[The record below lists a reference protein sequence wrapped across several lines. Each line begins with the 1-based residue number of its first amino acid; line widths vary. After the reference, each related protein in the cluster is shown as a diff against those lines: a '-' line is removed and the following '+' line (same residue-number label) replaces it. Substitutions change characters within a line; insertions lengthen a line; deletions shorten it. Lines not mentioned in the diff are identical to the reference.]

1 MVLEFV
7 KYIILLCS
15 KYDIY
20 IHVYTEEQIQG
31 PRHLRA
37 SLNFWKIYIVILST
51 LIMKKI
57 MQLSQLL
64 VYVSKGLI

>member
-20 IHVYTEEQIQG
+20 IHVYTEEQIQD

-37 SLNFWKIYIVILST
+37 F
-51 LIMKKI
+51 
-57 MQLSQLL
+57 
-64 VYVSKGLI
+64 

>member
-37 SLNFWKIYIVILST
+37 F
-51 LIMKKI
+51 
-57 MQLSQLL
+57 QP
-64 VYVSKGLI
+64 

>member
-31 PRHLRA
+31 PRHF
-37 SLNFWKIYIVILST
+37 SLNFWKMVILST
-51 LIMKKI
+51 LKKI
-57 MQLSQLL
+57 MQLSLL

>member
-20 IHVYTEEQIQG
+20 IHVYTEEQID
-31 PRHLRA
+31 HEEDNA
-37 SLNFWKIYIVILST
+37 TFTV
-51 LIMKKI
+51 
-57 MQLSQLL
+57 
-64 VYVSKGLI
+64 VYVSKGLT

>member
-20 IHVYTEEQIQG
+20 IHVYTEEQID
-31 PRHLRA
+31 HEEDNA
-37 SLNFWKIYIVILST
+37 TFTV
-51 LIMKKI
+51 
-57 MQLSQLL
+57 
-64 VYVSKGLI
+64 VYVSKGLTWLFSSSLYFD